1 MSYMALKFMFYPFF
15 CSLIHQFRSS
25 WRMRSQMTP
34 PLIKIRCQKKP
45 MTLLLNKKTY
55 CNQAPLC
62 LNTHTS
68 KITKKREL
76 KGSDIEL
83 QKLSVL
89 KQMANVVQNTNN
101 DSFNLFGQQIAEELR
116 KIKDNMVQTRLK
128 RNIMNMIYDAQESEM
143 YTQQQHATTSHTSSK
158 YPAVYPT
165 YPSPSQPPAGYYTSQ
180 QPPH

>member
-1 MSYMALKFMFYPFF
+1 MEDEESDDTTLDQDTLPEETNDLTFEQENILQP
-15 CSLIHQFRSS
+15 S
-25 WRMRSQMTP
+25 P
-34 PLIKIRCQKKP
+34 PLFKKD
-45 MTLLLNKKTY
+45 
-55 CNQAPLC
+55 
-62 LNTHTS
+62 THTS

-158 YPAVYPT
+158 YPAMYPT